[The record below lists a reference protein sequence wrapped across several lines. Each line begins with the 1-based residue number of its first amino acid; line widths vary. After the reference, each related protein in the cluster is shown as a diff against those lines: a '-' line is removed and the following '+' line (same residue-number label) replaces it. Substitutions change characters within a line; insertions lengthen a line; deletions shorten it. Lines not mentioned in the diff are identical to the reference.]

1 MLGTLDFRGSEHR
14 VPFNFSLG
22 TFLTLLLLSLL
33 LSLYNTVIRRVIL
46 ESTRFTGRY
55 PCIMEVDTS
64 STCLSVTELCV
75 CERVLRIYC
84 FLSLMLFFSVYNR

>member
-14 VPFNFSLG
+14 VPINFSLG
-22 TFLTLLLLSLL
+22 TFLALLLLSLL

-75 CERVLRIYC
+75 CVRE
-84 FLSLMLFFSVYNR
+84 SSKNMLFPVTDVVLFCL

>member
-22 TFLTLLLLSLL
+22 TFLALLLLSLL
-33 LSLYNTVIRRVIL
+33 LSLYNTVIRRVLL

-55 PCIMEVDTS
+55 PFIMEVDTS

-75 CERVLRIYC
+75 CERVLRICC